1 MQIQPTAIRDGD
13 IISGGGRSG
22 GKLGMRIRKHA
33 LLYVLLSFALI
44 WTVIFN
50 YLPMAGIIMSFQDF
64 NVVDGV
70 FGSPFVGLKHF
81 RSMVTIEPLRRA
93 VVNTLYYSVLKLA
106 FAFPLTI
113 VFALLL
119 NELRRMMF
127 KRIVQTISYLPYF
140 LSWIAIVSLFYS
152 FFELYGPFNDL
163 RLLLLGPDAPR
174 INILMM
180 PEYFTGVM
188 FWSHVYKEIG
198 WGTIIYLAA
207 IAAVDAQLY
216 EAAVMDGCGR
226 FMQVFY
232 ITLPSILPTIVILFI
247 LQAGGI
253 LNANF
258 EQIIGLQ
265 NLYTQESSEVINTI
279 TYKYGLQQGKFSL
292 ATAFGLTQGV
302 VSFLIMFTVNKI
314 TKKISDIGVW

>member
-1 MQIQPTAIRDGD
+1 MQTQPIMLGGR
-13 IISGGGRSG
+13 GGGG
-22 GKLGMRIRKHA
+22 EKLLQAKLKARIRQHA
-33 LLYVLLSFALI
+33 LSYVLLSFALV
-44 WTVIFN
+44 WTVIFC
-50 YLPMAGIIMSFQDF
+50 YLPMAGIVMSFQDYSVA
-64 NVVDGV
+64 NGV
-70 FGSPFVGLKHF
+70 FGSPFVGMKHF
-81 RSMVTIEPLRRA
+81 TSMLTIEPLRRA
-93 VVNTLYYSVLKLA
+93 VLNTVYYSVLKLA

-113 VFALLL
+113 LFALLL
-119 NELRRMMF
+119 NELRRMLF

-152 FFELYGPFNDL
+152 FFELYGPFNDI
-163 RLLLLGPDAPR
+163 RLALYGPDAPR

-180 PEYFTGVM
+180 PEYFTGIM

-198 WGTIIYLAA
+198 WGTIIFLAA
-207 IAAVDAQLY
+207 IAGVDAQLY

-226 FMQVFY
+226 FKQAIY

-247 LQAGGI
+247 MNAGGI

-279 TYKYGLQQGKFSL
+279 TYKYGLQQAKFSL

-302 VSFLIMFTVNKI
+302 VSFLIMYVVNKI
-314 TKKISDIGVW
+314 TRRLSGIGVW